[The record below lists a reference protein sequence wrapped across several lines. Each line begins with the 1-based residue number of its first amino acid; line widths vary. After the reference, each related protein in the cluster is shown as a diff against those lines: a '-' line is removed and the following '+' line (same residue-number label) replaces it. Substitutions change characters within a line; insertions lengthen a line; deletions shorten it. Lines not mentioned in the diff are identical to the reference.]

1 MSERAAALRLE
12 GVSKRFVGVQALDD
26 VDFELRRGE
35 VHALLGENGAGKST
49 LVRIMTGADAPDAGR
64 LLLHGE
70 AVHPASPADAQRLG
84 ISAVYQEVNL
94 LPNLSVAQNVF
105 LGREPTRHGV
115 ILWRQLHAECRTLL
129 ERFGLH
135 IDVTRVL
142 SSYSIAVQQLVAIAR
157 GVHLSAGVL
166 VLDEPTASLDAA
178 EVSLLFEIVEEI
190 TSSGLA
196 VVFVTHFL
204 GQAYAISDR
213 ITVLRNGRR
222 VGTWDAA
229 SLPRSELVGHMLGRE
244 LESVEHEP
252 RQAAAPA
259 GRAPA
264 VEARELSAGNGLR
277 SVSFSAGKAEALG
290 VAGLLGSGRTELC
303 ETLFGLAD
311 STGGTLEI
319 FGRPQRFASPAAA
332 VRAGLA
338 LCPEDRKS
346 AGIVGSLSVR
356 ENIAL
361 ALQARRGWWRRVPA
375 RERRQMAENAIRDFG
390 IACPSAESPAEAL
403 SGGNQQ
409 KLLLARWLCN
419 RPRILVLDEPT
430 RGIDIGAHAEIIR
443 LIRQLRDDGLTVIVA
458 SSEIEELI
466 AFSDRV
472 LVMRDLTAVTE
483 LAGSELDESAVV
495 AALAQSA

>member
-1 MSERAAALRLE
+1 
-12 GVSKRFVGVQALDD
+12 VQALDD

-49 LVRIMTGADAPDAGR
+49 LVRIMTGAEMPDAGR
-64 LLLHGE
+64 LLLNGDP
-70 AVHPASPADAQRLG
+70 VHPASPAEAQRLG

-115 ILWRQLHAECRTLL
+115 IRWRQLHADCRLLL
-129 ERFGLH
+129 ERFGLD
-135 IDVTRVL
+135 IDVTRML

-178 EVSLLFEIVEEI
+178 EVSLLFGIVEEI
-190 TSSGLA
+190 RSSGIA
-196 VVFVTHFL
+196 IVFVTHFL
-204 GQAYAISDR
+204 DQAYSISDR

-229 SLPRSELVGHMLGRE
+229 SLPRSELIGHMLGRE

-252 RQAAAPA
+252 ERSAAPA

-264 VEARELSAGNGLR
+264 IEAHELSAGNGLQ
-277 SVSFSAGKAEALG
+277 SVSFSAGREEALG

-303 ETLFGLAD
+303 ETLFGLAEK
-311 STGGTLEI
+311 TGGTLEI
-319 FGRPQRFASPAAA
+319 FGRPRRFASPAAA

-361 ALQARRGWWRRVPA
+361 ALQARRGWWRRVSA
-375 RERRQMAENAIRDFG
+375 REQRQMADSAIRDLG
-390 IACPSAESPAEAL
+390 ITCPGSESPAGTL

-458 SSEIEELI
+458 SSEIEELV

-483 LAGSELDESAVV
+483 IAGSELNEAAVV